1 MSARSLPIL
10 ELREPLLSALA
21 KQRRLILTAPTG
33 SGKSTQ
39 VPQMLLDGGL
49 LGSAGAS
56 PSQGGQV
63 VILQP
68 RRLPSRMLA
77 AWVAKDRGVTL
88 GEEVGYQIRLDDVT
102 SHATRI

>member
-39 VPQMLLDGGL
+39 VPQMLLDGRTIGHWT
-49 LGSAGAS
+49 
-56 PSQGGQV
+56 GGHLAAAAV
-63 VILQP
+63 AA
-68 RRLPSRMLA
+68 RMLA
-77 AWVAKDRGVTL
+77 AWVAEERGVKL

-102 SHATRI
+102 SAQRASVS